1 MSKPIVAID
10 GPAGA
15 GKSTVARGVADRLGY
30 LYIDTGAMYR
40 AIAWKVIQADV
51 PISDHQAI
59 VSLAV
64 KTEVSLATVD
74 GEQHVFADGEDISQ
88 AIRTP
93 EATRASSPVSA
104 IAGVRKRLVELQ
116 RSMASEGGVVMEGR
130 DIGTVVFP
138 NAEVK
143 VFLTASAD
151 ERARR
156 RVLQMKEMGIEAEHE
171 KIASEMRE
179 RDLRD
184 SSRADAPLMQAPD
197 AVLLDTDGMSV
208 EQVIDAV
215 VAIHDEKVDHETTKG
230 RKRER
235 ESG

>member
-1 MSKPIVAID
+1 MSKPIIAID

-15 GKSTVARGVADRLGY
+15 GKSTVAKGVAERLGY

-40 AIAWKVIQADV
+40 AVAWKALESDV
-51 PISDHQAI
+51 PISNHKAVVRLALNTD
-59 VSLAV
+59 VSL
-64 KTEVSLATVD
+64 SMVD
-74 GEQHVFADGEDISQ
+74 GEQHVFADGEDVTQ

-104 IAGVRKRLVELQ
+104 IPGVRKRLVELQ
-116 RSMASEGGVVMEGR
+116 RNMAAEGGVVMEGR

-143 VFLTASAD
+143 IFLTASAD

-156 RVLQMKEMGIEAEHE
+156 RVEQMKEMGIEAEHA
-171 KIASEMRE
+171 KIAAEMRE

-184 SSRADAPLMQAPD
+184 SSRADAPLVQAID
-197 AVLLDTDGMSV
+197 AILLDTDGMSI
-208 EQVIDAV
+208 EQVIDAI
-215 VAIHDEKVDHETTKG
+215 VAIHN
-230 RKRER
+230 ER
-235 ESG
+235 E